1 MACPHLNGGSLKIPT
16 TVPFRKKCI
25 YQTLFLIN
33 CYLFVFWYQPAP
45 YSAYFLIFSLV
56 SWTLIGFIDYKN
68 HKEHLQKLG
77 LLNKFFFLN
86 SIFFLTQKNVT
97 HSMVIKFRKLD
108 QEAIDFVLSQ
118 SEAKILSCLGPS
130 QSESSILS
138 CLGPSQSGLTIL
150 SCLGPINQQSKF
162 LTEKKLN

>member
-1 MACPHLNGGSLKIPT
+1 M
-16 TVPFRKKCI
+16 
-25 YQTLFLIN
+25 
-33 CYLFVFWYQPAP
+33 
-45 YSAYFLIFSLV
+45 
-56 SWTLIGFIDYKN
+56 
-68 HKEHLQKLG
+68 
-77 LLNKFFFLN
+77 
-86 SIFFLTQKNVT
+86 T

-162 LTEKKLN
+162 LTEKKLNQIFKCDEH